1 MCSPPSPV
9 EQDYAY
15 YELDEAVPLLTPKLP
30 RRQLRSLVPGHA
42 ALLRGG
48 RRVAANTCGNTM
60 DYEYTAF
67 RRLQS
72 SSPGYIKFDKVYP
85 ELYYM
90 ETCCAKC
97 GG

>member
-1 MCSPPSPV
+1 M

-30 RRQLRSLVPGHA
+30 RRQLRSLVPGRA

-48 RRVAANTCGNTM
+48 RRVAANTCGYING
-60 DYEYTAF
+60 YTAF

-72 SSPGYIKFDKVYP
+72 SSPGYIKYDGNGP
-85 ELYYM
+85 YYLA
-90 ETCCAKC
+90 TCCAKC